1 MLELSH
7 VITKYI
13 IPMKQAVF
21 SQYTKD
27 LAIRKDLDIKSGD
40 TVRVVTKIV
49 ENGKNTRLQTFE
61 GLVLAVKHGTEPGST
76 ITVRKVTHGI
86 GVERVFPR
94 YSPLIESISV
104 IRRANVRRSK
114 LYFVRD
120 MVSRQIRRK
129 MRDFKEL
136 AISTRD
142 LVIPADAME
151 DEVIEVAAE

>member
-1 MLELSH
+1 
-7 VITKYI
+7 
-13 IPMKQAVF
+13 MKQAVF
-21 SQYTKD
+21 SQYAKE
-27 LAIRKDLDIKSGD
+27 LFARKDLDIKSGD
-40 TVRVVTKIV
+40 TVKVVTKIV
-49 ENGKNTRLQTFE
+49 EAGKNTRLQTFE
-61 GLVLAVKHGTEPGST
+61 GLVLAIKHGSEPGST

-136 AISTRD
+136 AISTKN
-142 LVIPADAME
+142 LVIPADTME
-151 DEVIEVAAE
+151 NEVNETVAE